1 MVKIR
6 NLSRLFRRST
16 SGRFIPV
23 IDGLRFFAIMPV
35 LLLHASTAFLEYS
48 PLYDHQAVGETE
60 WLRVASLTGGAGV
73 LIFFAISGFILTL
86 PFAKHHLEG
95 TKAVSL
101 RSYTKRRLIRLE
113 PPYLLTLVG
122 FFFIHLLLQTDSF
135 SELLPHFLASFFYL
149 HNIIYGEWSVINP
162 VAWSLEIEIQ
172 FYLLMPLIGQAFL
185 LKKVPRRML
194 LFTFLGLA
202 PLVHMLPLEQ
212 WHLSKSLLSH
222 YQYFLAGILAAD
234 FYLEKDL
241 RLTRSLNTLLI
252 ALSLPLIFVAEHHGG
267 DYRWFLLPLVIL
279 VFVLASLNGS
289 HFKSFMEHPL
299 ITTIGGACYITYL
312 IHYPLLHLLA
322 RMDVYT
328 GGGNN
333 FTADIGV
340 FLLIAVPIVLT
351 VSLVAFVLV
360 EKPFMLMSQGKL
372 RGRLQTLRA
381 RFSGTPLS
389 QQNPTD

>member
-149 HNIIYGEWSVINP
+149 HNIIYGEWSVIN
-162 VAWSLEIEIQ
+162 
-172 FYLLMPLIGQAFL
+172 
-185 LKKVPRRML
+185 
-194 LFTFLGLA
+194 
-202 PLVHMLPLEQ
+202 Q
-212 WHLSKSLLSH
+212 W
-222 YQYFLAGILAAD
+222 
-234 FYLEKDL
+234 
-241 RLTRSLNTLLI
+241 
-252 ALSLPLIFVAEHHGG
+252 
-267 DYRWFLLPLVIL
+267 
-279 VFVLASLNGS
+279 
-289 HFKSFMEHPL
+289 
-299 ITTIGGACYITYL
+299 C
-312 IHYPLLHLLA
+312 
-322 RMDVYT
+322 
-328 GGGNN
+328 
-333 FTADIGV
+333 
-340 FLLIAVPIVLT
+340 
-351 VSLVAFVLV
+351 
-360 EKPFMLMSQGKL
+360 
-372 RGRLQTLRA
+372 
-381 RFSGTPLS
+381 
-389 QQNPTD
+389 